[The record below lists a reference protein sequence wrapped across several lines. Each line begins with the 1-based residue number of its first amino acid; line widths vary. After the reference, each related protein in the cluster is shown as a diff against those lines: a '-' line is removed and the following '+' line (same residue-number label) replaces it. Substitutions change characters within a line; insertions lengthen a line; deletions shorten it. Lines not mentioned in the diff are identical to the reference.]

1 MVRILVNIGLEEMKK
16 IGIIGGLSSES
27 TIEYYRLLVQ
37 QYNKIKGG
45 LSSPDI
51 IIDSLDLETLTNQM
65 QNENYPGMLANL
77 KQAAKNLVAGGA
89 EVVIMATNT
98 PHIVFE
104 DLQKCTSVPM
114 ISIMDA
120 TAHKILEMKINKI
133 GLLGTRFTMQTGYYH
148 KALKKFSI
156 EVIVPELEDQKLI
169 DKIIYEELVYHTI
182 TEESKKT
189 YLKIIGN
196 LQKSG
201 AQGVILGCTEIP
213 LLVKQEDSPI
223 PVFDTATNH
232 ALAVL
237 KFALSDEEKL
247 E

>member
-1 MVRILVNIGLEEMKK
+1 MKK

-27 TIEYYRLLVQ
+27 TIEYYRLLVR
-37 QYNKIKGG
+37 QYNKMKGG
-45 LSSPDI
+45 LSSPSI
-51 IIDSLDLETLTNQM
+51 IIESMDLETLTNQM
-65 QNENYPGMLANL
+65 QAENYSEMLASL

-104 DLQKCTSVPM
+104 DLEKGVPVPM
-114 ISIMDA
+114 ISIMEA
-120 TAHKILEMKINKI
+120 TAHKIIEKKIAKV

-148 KALKKFSI
+148 RALKKFNI
-156 EVIVPELEDQKLI
+156 EVIVPEPDDMKLI

-182 TEESKKT
+182 TEESKNV
-189 YLKIIGN
+189 YLEIIKK
-196 LQKSG
+196 LQQDG

-223 PVFDTATNH
+223 PVFDTTTNH

-237 KFALSDEEKL
+237 NFALADEE

>member
-1 MVRILVNIGLEEMKK
+1 MERRLTNRGFEKMKK

-27 TIEYYRLLVQ
+27 TIEYYRLLVR

-65 QNENYPGMLANL
+65 QDKNYPEMLANL

-104 DLQKCTSVPM
+104 DLQKDVSVPM

-120 TAHKILEMKINKI
+120 TAHKILEKKLNRI

-148 KALKKFSI
+148 EALKKFNI
-156 EVIVPELEDQKLI
+156 EVIVPELDDQKLI

-182 TEESKKT
+182 TEESKKI
-189 YLKIIGN
+189 YLEIISK
-196 LQKSG
+196 LQESG

-223 PVFDTATNH
+223 PVFDTTTNH

-237 KFALSDEEKL
+237 HFALKDEE
-247 E
+247 